1 MDWSFIHQAM
11 NTTPS
16 ATKPTTRL
24 DRIQRVSGI
33 LRLTMF
39 ILLLL
44 SAYSLASLYFG
55 WPWIPGSASKLRIAV
70 SANHVYGSFA
80 EVPKDILPLLLV
92 KWSLGFFCFLV
103 MNSLF
108 RLYQRGILF
117 SAKNVFYIRFLGYY
131 LILNWLVEYQ
141 IQGALHDMELYL
153 TQLFVGLLIIFIAW
167 IMDEGRKIQEEQELT
182 V

>member
-1 MDWSFIHQAM
+1 M
-11 NTTPS
+11 NATTPV
-16 ATKPTTRL
+16 ARPNTRM
-24 DRIQRVSGI
+24 DRIQTVSGM
-33 LRLTMF
+33 LRMAMF
-39 ILLLL
+39 IFLLL

-55 WPWIPGSASKLRIAV
+55 WPWIPGSASRMRIAV

-80 EVPKDILPLLLV
+80 EVPKEILPLLLV
-92 KWSLGFFCFLV
+92 KWSLGFVCFLV

-117 SAKNVFYIRFLGYY
+117 SAKNVFYIRFVGYY
-131 LILNWLVEYQ
+131 LILDWLVEYQ
-141 IQGALHDMELYL
+141 IQGALHDMALSL
-153 TQLFVGLLIIFIAW
+153 TQLFVGLLIIFVAW